1 MQTLPRIDYDFFI
14 YDDVEVRT
22 RVRVHRFGKFGY
34 YYLSLLT
41 LVLFQKA
48 RTGVF
53 GEVEV
58 LGQPGKGVKT
68 IVQVDRNSSK

>member
-1 MQTLPRIDYDFFI
+1 M
-14 YDDVEVRT
+14 
-22 RVRVHRFGKFGY
+22 HRFGEFGY

-48 RTGVF
+48 RTGVL

-58 LGQPGKGVKT
+58 LGQAGKGVKT
-68 IVQVDRNSSK
+68 VVQVDRNGSK